1 MNIIIKNVFK
11 KCQNFKD
18 YILLQEKNSLVTS
31 QDNVFFEFHIK
42 SLELREIYTT
52 ENFLEY
58 IFLLKTLN
66 NIWVAKMFFVTFKMK
81 DKKSNKKGKNTTV
94 GRKKF
99 QE

>member
-81 DKKSNKKGKNTTV
+81 DKKPNKKGKNTIV